1 MKRYTA
7 WGAGTMAIKLSIETA
22 KNPDDYDSL
31 LDWYNAVSGSDE
43 STEWIKTDC
52 EVLNHIEEI
61 TDQEEL

>member
-1 MKRYTA
+1 
-7 WGAGTMAIKLSIETA
+7 MAIKLSIKTA

-52 EVLNHIEEI
+52 EELNHIEEI